1 MLIAV
6 EMKSDKCLILIGT
19 YKKIFTVTKLLPWKF
34 LMISVWVE
42 CHANQISSGMTEL
55 VQYFRFHVAV

>member
-1 MLIAV
+1 MV
-6 EMKSDKCLILIGT
+6 
-19 YKKIFTVTKLLPWKF
+19 TVTKLLPWKF

-42 CHANQISSGMTEL
+42 CPVNQISREMTEL